1 MVAHHLGHRH
11 TKKVLTVLQY
21 PSGTHLFFW
30 LLCKMRFQNFG
41 HICHYIFMRCCWILQ
56 DLHKSVQLQPIQ
68 TLLRKTFATLHLV
81 GLALYLYQKL
91 PKTINPAPH
100 HSSFPTHPTWPSWP
114 HWPLCKKPPFSSL
127 QRKLVLEQQQLE
139 RLAGTHNQQSIANII
154 ENTSQIVVAKTWLK
168 QKSSRNCISQNM
180 AEKTNGYEK
189 TNLKPTKAEQNN
201 LAKLWLK

>member
-1 MVAHHLGHRH
+1 M
-11 TKKVLTVLQY
+11 
-21 PSGTHLFFW
+21 
-30 LLCKMRFQNFG
+30 
-41 HICHYIFMRCCWILQ
+41 
-56 DLHKSVQLQPIQ
+56 
-68 TLLRKTFATLHLV
+68 
-81 GLALYLYQKL
+81 
-91 PKTINPAPH
+91 
-100 HSSFPTHPTWPSWP
+100 
-114 HWPLCKKPPFSSL
+114 
-127 QRKLVLEQQQLE
+127 E